1 MSQLLTS
8 VLYCVTASLI
18 ASTCP
23 GALALDNYRQLEHI
37 APREITAIIKGN
49 TDVPVSCEP
58 TAVIDTATKTVS
70 IAIYKHK
77 GASLNDL
84 KIDAALLAR
93 DINARFDGC
102 FKEFC
107 FSFYDERQQ
116 SHHTSIHISGLD
128 LGAFA
133 AGAIDRHDFLSKIST
148 HEAFSNEL
156 LGMKDRY
163 KDLKY
168 KEILALESN
177 RLADGAK
184 MDERRELLQ
193 GMQKLQSMGVDI
205 TDCYRQYLAA
215 EDAARFKNDADL
227 TIALEKAKIALAAGQ
242 EGMSP
247 VSIAGKRDQW
257 PR

>member
-23 GALALDNYRQLEHI
+23 GALALEHYRQLEHI
-37 APREITAIIKGN
+37 APAEITAIIKAN
-49 TDVPVSCEP
+49 HDVPLTCEP
-58 TAVIDTATKTVS
+58 AAFINTAKRTVS
-70 IAIYKHK
+70 LAIYKHK

-102 FKEFC
+102 FKDFC

-116 SHHTSIHISGLD
+116 SHHTSIQIAGLD

-133 AGAIDRHDFLSKIST
+133 TGAIDRRTFISKISAR
-148 HEAFSNEL
+148 EVFSDEL
-156 LGMKDRY
+156 SGMKDRY

-168 KEILALESN
+168 KEILALEN
-177 RLADGAK
+177 TRLAEGSK
-184 MDERRELLQ
+184 MDERRDLLE
-193 GMQKLQSMGVDI
+193 GMLRLQSMGIDI

-215 EDAARFKNDADL
+215 EDAVRFKSDADL

-242 EGMSP
+242 EGMLP
-247 VSIAGKRDQW
+247 VSIADKRDQW